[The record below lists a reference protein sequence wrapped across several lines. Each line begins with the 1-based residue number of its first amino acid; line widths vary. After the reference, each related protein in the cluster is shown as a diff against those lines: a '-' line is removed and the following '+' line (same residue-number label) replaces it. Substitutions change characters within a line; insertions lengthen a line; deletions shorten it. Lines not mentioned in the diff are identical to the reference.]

1 MTLKIGMIGCGHIA
15 KFHAR
20 NIRDAISRHGIDAD
34 YHAVCDLDVGRAERF
49 AQIGGCA
56 LVTTDAREVVDAC
69 EVIYVCTET
78 SEHPPLIELAVA
90 AGRQIFC
97 EKPLARN
104 LSDAT
109 VMADRVAGG
118 GITHQVGLVLNFS
131 PVYIVN
137 KTEKKNRDDS

>member
-69 EVIYVCTET
+69 EVVQSAWNYLREIAGALSAHPQKVWEDAET
-78 SEHPPLIELAVA
+78 SLSAKYEVGGLQVAVQNSPA
-90 AGRQIFC
+90 
-97 EKPLARN
+97 
-104 LSDAT
+104 
-109 VMADRVAGG
+109 VRV
-118 GITHQVGLVLNFS
+118 H
-131 PVYIVN
+131 
-137 KTEKKNRDDS
+137 